1 MDNRNN
7 TIAGWVLFAGICA
20 LGLTIGSGMVF
31 ASHDPHKPGYPI
43 EDAEGGEGGGASAV
57 PLPNLL
63 AAADVAKG
71 EAVFAK
77 CAACHTIDQG
87 GANGIGPNLHGVV
100 GRAVAAHEGFS
111 YSSALKAKG
120 GTWDAAHLDQFLESP
135 MKYAPGTRMAF
146 AGVIDASDRKALIL
160 YLESQK

>member
-1 MDNRNN
+1 MR
-7 TIAGWVLFAGICA
+7 IAPVLLAGA
-20 LGLTIGSGMVF
+20 LLLAGCGRSEPSADTLS
-31 ASHDPHKPGYPI
+31 A
-43 EDAEGGEGGGASAV
+43 DAASAET
-57 PLPNLL
+57 
-63 AAADVAKG
+63 AAPAVEPTAAMG
-71 EAVFAK
+71 EQVFK
-77 CAACHTIDQG
+77 RCVACHTIDKG

-160 YLESQK
+160 YLEAQSK

>member
-1 MDNRNN
+1 MRL
-7 TIAGWVLFAGICA
+7 APV
-20 LGLTIGSGMVF
+20 
-31 ASHDPHKPGYPI
+31 
-43 EDAEGGEGGGASAV
+43 
-57 PLPNLL
+57 LL
-63 AAADVAKG
+63 AGALLLTGCGKSEPPADPSTADAAPAQTAPAVEPTAAMG
-71 EAVFAK
+71 EQVFK
-77 CAACHTIDQG
+77 RCVACHTIDKG

-120 GTWDAAHLDQFLESP
+120 GTWDAAHLDRFLEQP

-146 AGVIDASDRKALIL
+146 AGIIDAADRKALIL